1 MKRIFTLA
9 IVLFTNHSFGQGVFQ
24 TYDLVVSDPA
34 AVVAAIDKYQA
45 SPTGQSNSASV
56 FLFAYVAAG
65 NYMATHALNVVHPS
79 PTEMDANLALN
90 NGSQDQAVFLAE
102 MREVATVTSRAMG
115 ENLLVGGNAENIT
128 SANPAVM
135 RYLMSVSDPAAYAQ
149 AFSSFL
155 GQNPNI
161 GVSYLSSMMADGTN
175 PETHV
180 VLNYANSMG
189 ELFTNQPQTLTGW
202 DEYSSAVKDLRTI
215 ESTAV
220 ATEVKRWT
228 P

>member
-1 MKRIFTLA
+1 MKKILMLVIVFFTHHGL
-9 IVLFTNHSFGQGVFQ
+9 GQTTFQ

-45 SPTGQSNSASV
+45 SPTGQSNSATV
-56 FLFAYVAAG
+56 VLYAYLAAG
-65 NYMATHALNVVHPS
+65 SNMATHAINVVHPS
-79 PTEMDANLALN
+79 PTDMDANLALSE
-90 NGSQDQAVFLAE
+90 SQDQAVFLAE

-115 ENLLVGGNAENIT
+115 ETLLVGGNPDNIT

-155 GQNPNI
+155 GQNPSI

-180 VLNYANSMG
+180 VLNYANSVG
-189 ELFTNQPQTLTGW
+189 ELFINQPQTLAGW
-202 DEYSSAVKDLRTI
+202 DEYSAAVKDLRTI
-215 ESTAV
+215 ESSVV
-220 ATEVKRWT
+220 ATEVKRWY
-228 P
+228 PQ

>member
-1 MKRIFTLA
+1 MKRILTLA
-9 IVLFTNHSFGQGVFQ
+9 FVLFTHYSLGQTTFQ

-56 FLFAYVAAG
+56 VLYAYVAAG
-65 NYMATHALNVVHPS
+65 DNLATHAINVVHPS
-79 PTEMDANLALN
+79 PADMDANLALN
-90 NGSQDQAVFLAE
+90 ESRDQAVFLAE
-102 MREVATVTSRAMG
+102 IREVATVTSRAMG
-115 ENLLVGGNAENIT
+115 ETLLIGGNPENIT

-149 AFSSFL
+149 AFSSFV
-155 GQNPNI
+155 GQNPDV

-180 VLNYANSMG
+180 ILNYANSVG
-189 ELFTNQPQTLTGW
+189 ELFINQPQTLEGW
-202 DEYSSAVKDLRTI
+202 AEYSSAVKDLRTI

-220 ATEVKRWT
+220 ATEVKRWI

>member
-1 MKRIFTLA
+1 MKRILTLA
-9 IVLFTNHSFGQGVFQ
+9 FVLFTHYSLGQTTFQ

-56 FLFAYVAAG
+56 VLYAYVAAG
-65 NYMATHALNVVHPS
+65 DNLATHAINVVHPS
-79 PTEMDANLALN
+79 PSDMDANLALN
-90 NGSQDQAVFLAE
+90 ESQDQAVFLAE
-102 MREVATVTSRAMG
+102 IREVATVTSRAMG
-115 ENLLVGGNAENIT
+115 ETLLIGGNHENIT

-155 GQNPNI
+155 GQNPDI

-180 VLNYANSMG
+180 VLNYANSVG
-189 ELFTNQPQTLTGW
+189 ELFINQPQTLEGW
-202 DEYSSAVKDLRTI
+202 AEYSAAVKDLRTI

-220 ATEVKRWT
+220 ATEVKRWI

>member
-1 MKRIFTLA
+1 MKRILTLA
-9 IVLFTNHSFGQGVFQ
+9 FVLFTHYSLGQTTFQ

-56 FLFAYVAAG
+56 VLYAYVAAG
-65 NYMATHALNVVHPS
+65 DNLATHAINVVHPS
-79 PTEMDANLALN
+79 PSDMDANLALN
-90 NGSQDQAVFLAE
+90 ESQDQAVFLAE
-102 MREVATVTSRAMG
+102 IREVATVTSRAMG
-115 ENLLVGGNAENIT
+115 ETLLIGGNPENIT

-155 GQNPNI
+155 GQNPDI

-180 VLNYANSMG
+180 VLNYANSVG
-189 ELFTNQPQTLTGW
+189 ELFINQPQTLEGW
-202 DEYSSAVKDLRTI
+202 AEYSAAVKDLRTI

-220 ATEVKRWT
+220 ATEVKRWV

>member
-1 MKRIFTLA
+1 MKRILTLA
-9 IVLFTNHSFGQGVFQ
+9 IVLFTHHSLGQTTFQ

-34 AVVAAIDKYQA
+34 AVIAAIDKYQA

-56 FLFAYVAAG
+56 VLYAYVAAG
-65 NYMATHALNVVHPS
+65 DNLATHAINVVHPS
-79 PTEMDANLALN
+79 PSDMDANLALN
-90 NGSQDQAVFLAE
+90 ESQDQAVFLAE

-115 ENLLVGGNAENIT
+115 ETLLIGGNPENIT

-155 GQNPNI
+155 GQNPDI

-180 VLNYANSMG
+180 VLNYANSVG
-189 ELFTNQPQTLTGW
+189 ELFINQPQTLEGW
-202 DEYSSAVKDLRTI
+202 AEYSSAVKGLRTI
-215 ESTAV
+215 ESTAI
-220 ATEVKRWT
+220 ATEVKRWV

>member
-1 MKRIFTLA
+1 MKRILA
-9 IVLFTNHSFGQGVFQ
+9 LAFVLFTHYSLGQTTFQ

-56 FLFAYVAAG
+56 VLYAYVAAG
-65 NYMATHALNVVHPS
+65 DNLATHAINVVHPS
-79 PTEMDANLALN
+79 PSDMDANLALN
-90 NGSQDQAVFLAE
+90 ESQDQAVFLAE
-102 MREVATVTSRAMG
+102 IREVATVTSRAMG
-115 ENLLVGGNAENIT
+115 ETLLIGGNPENIT

-155 GQNPNI
+155 GQNPDI

-180 VLNYANSMG
+180 ILNYANSVG
-189 ELFTNQPQTLTGW
+189 ELFINQPQTLEGW
-202 DEYSSAVKDLRTI
+202 AEYSAAVKDLRTI

-220 ATEVKRWT
+220 ATEVKRWI

>member
-1 MKRIFTLA
+1 MKRILTLA
-9 IVLFTNHSFGQGVFQ
+9 IVLFTHHSLGQTTFQ

-56 FLFAYVAAG
+56 VLYAYVAAG
-65 NYMATHALNVVHPS
+65 ANTATHAINVVHPS
-79 PTEMDANLALN
+79 PSDMDANLALN
-90 NGSQDQAVFLAE
+90 ESQDQADFLAE

-115 ENLLVGGNAENIT
+115 ETLLIGGNPENIT

-155 GQNPNI
+155 GQNPDI

-180 VLNYANSMG
+180 VLNYANSVG
-189 ELFTNQPQTLTGW
+189 ELFINQPQTLEGW
-202 DEYSSAVKDLRTI
+202 AEYSSAVKGLRTI
-215 ESTAV
+215 ESTAI
-220 ATEVKRWT
+220 ATEVKRWV